1 MRKIKWASALVVG
14 ILLANS
20 VASAADLPGEQFV
33 ATKPPTS
40 ERYTGIKYAVD
51 ENDKNLVSSLEAFT
65 GAGTSRDSRMLTRQ
79 VCNKIGDVGCEPTK
93 YFQYHSLLSFCTDS
107 LVSDC
112 VKTITATDISGNT
125 VEGKFIENY
134 PGETRYT
141 YTGDRSINLP
151 PGDSSFIVD
160 FPSLPHQGGT
170 KYLVLVNL
178 IGYRGFGETNF
189 TLEEFTSSLYAVSK
203 VNGPYQTS
211 RPETVVRPDFILAGK
226 SRSVGGS
233 ADLACVQSNGASCL
247 ISWPLPLNIDF
258 SITLKLNTKLTGWIH
273 GRMADAQADIIKAA
287 DGDQI
292 ITIKGKPSLVP
303 GLFAW
308 FKKSELPKSLA
319 DFYGNGIEK
328 DAGGLGFPGNDGTSN
343 GPDGLPWSI
352 LKTAIGYN
360 DRGINEFRAWL
371 DAVGDK
377 STYAPTIW
385 MARTIQS
392 GTQFEKCMK
401 GQDSLSGI
409 VSTNATMYVGAPP
422 TFNQSEGSL
431 DYKVIAPHYLPDGT
445 EFKGMYNLIIK
456 SDVARCIYG
465 FTSAPV
471 SATISIVSSDGTN
484 QVATTLFGER
494 NGWIYLKANNFTF
507 SAPTLK
513 VKLTQEAEK
522 PVAVATP
529 TPTPAAKPAVAK
541 KTTITCVK
549 GKTTKK
555 VSAVKPV
562 CPTGF
567 KKK

>member
-1 MRKIKWASALVVG
+1 
-14 ILLANS
+14 
-20 VASAADLPGEQFV
+20 
-33 ATKPPTS
+33 
-40 ERYTGIKYAVD
+40 
-51 ENDKNLVSSLEAFT
+51 
-65 GAGTSRDSRMLTRQ
+65 
-79 VCNKIGDVGCEPTK
+79 
-93 YFQYHSLLSFCTDS
+93 
-107 LVSDC
+107 
-112 VKTITATDISGNT
+112 
-125 VEGKFIENY
+125 
-134 PGETRYT
+134 
-141 YTGDRSINLP
+141 
-151 PGDSSFIVD
+151 
-160 FPSLPHQGGT
+160 
-170 KYLVLVNL
+170 
-178 IGYRGFGETNF
+178 
-189 TLEEFTSSLYAVSK
+189 
-203 VNGPYQTS
+203 
-211 RPETVVRPDFILAGK
+211 
-226 SRSVGGS
+226 
-233 ADLACVQSNGASCL
+233 
-247 ISWPLPLNIDF
+247 
-258 SITLKLNTKLTGWIH
+258 
-273 GRMADAQADIIKAA
+273 MADAQADIIKAA